1 MKEAEELGYYNRDH
15 PDDQERE
22 GKAIEFAYWVILAQW
37 NLFEVAGK
45 IGGGYKTGNS
55 EFTIGTSE
63 ETRSNLPLAHKLYIE
78 TAATILSKPNPEQL
92 VNLFFNIPYCS
103 SNSEQNPPP
112 ADMLCASDR

>member
-15 PDDQERE
+15 PDDQESE
-22 GKAIEFAYWVILAQW
+22 GKANEFAYWVILAQW

-63 ETRSNLPLAHKLYIE
+63 EIRSNLPLAQKLYIE

-103 SNSEQNPPP
+103 SNSEQNPPL
-112 ADMLCASDR
+112 ADMPCAPER